1 MKLLTLDVWADIAFY
16 GGVSAALSS
25 AFSLAGLLPC
35 LALFISLWAVCIAT
49 CLVRASLQV
58 SVAGKAVLITGCDT
72 GFGFALAQH
81 LDALGFRVIACCL
94 ARDGEG
100 AKKLRASASSRLH
113 ILQLDVTSADDVL
126 RTQQEVEALL
136 PDGEVLWGV
145 VNNAGVSTFGEV
157 EWAPENTFRKMLEV
171 NVLGTVAVT
180 RAFLPLIRRAK
191 GRVINVAS
199 MYGRMGNV
207 MRAPYVVTKY
217 AVEGLS
223 DCLRHEMRSWGV
235 AVSVIEPGNFVA
247 ATNIFTDDAVRAQ
260 GEAMWNALSQRARS
274 DYTREYFEAT
284 VERMLYYTNVGIH
297 DITPVIEAMT
307 AALTQASPRARYSPM
322 DLATRVRIF
331 VATHLP
337 EYFYDTFYAMTFPD
351 HPGAAKPEPTPAP
364 SPEPEPEQETEPE
377 SFSS

>member
-191 GRVINVAS
+191 
-199 MYGRMGNV
+199 
-207 MRAPYVVTKY
+207 
-217 AVEGLS
+217 
-223 DCLRHEMRSWGV
+223 
-235 AVSVIEPGNFVA
+235 

-284 VERMLYYTNVGIH
+284 VERMLYYTNVGIP

-322 DLATRVRIF
+322 DLATRIRIF

-351 HPGAAKPEPTPAP
+351 HPGAAKPEPAPAP

-377 SFSS
+377 SSSS